1 MRYIGFE
8 REEEAVEWAKKIIG
22 IEGPT
27 GFCRAVSAVDKDEN
41 FVFVIVVSNFTAIN
55 VDMHVAALP
64 GANWATPHEIV
75 KMFNEMFSYF
85 FQHLKIQRVTGLV
98 RLSNVVAQLFCK
110 HLGFK
115 LEGIMRRA
123 FVDDDLCIYGF
134 LKEDFDSHK
143 WRRGNEN
150 G

>member
-1 MRYIGFE
+1 MRYVGFE

-27 GFCRAVSAVDKDEN
+27 GFCRAVSAVDKNEN
-41 FVFVIVVSNFTAIN
+41 FVFVVVLSNFTAIN

-64 GANWATPHEIV
+64 GANWATPREIV
-75 KMFNEMFSYF
+75 KMFNEMFGYF
-85 FQHLKIQRVTGLV
+85 FQQLRIQRVTGLV
-98 RLSNVVAQLFCK
+98 RLKNVTAQLFCK
-110 HLGFK
+110 HLGFQ